1 MNPNTCLIMQILL
14 ILAKVKYSR
23 IPNKHTTYYLP
34 IHSYTQE
41 GESEEFLRSM
51 SVQILL
57 QQFLFSEIPNFVGF
71 SIDSSDYWF
80 LNRDSIH
87 ILE

>member
-1 MNPNTCLIMQILL
+1 METHWNQKKPREPQGTP
-14 ILAKVKYSR
+14 K
-23 IPNKHTTYYLP
+23 

-57 QQFLFSEIPNFVGF
+57 QQILFSEIPNFVGF
-71 SIDSSDYWF
+71 SIDSSDY
-80 LNRDSIH
+80 
-87 ILE
+87 

>member
-1 MNPNTCLIMQILL
+1 M
-14 ILAKVKYSR
+14 
-23 IPNKHTTYYLP
+23 

-80 LNRDSIH
+80 LNKDGIH
-87 ILE
+87 IT